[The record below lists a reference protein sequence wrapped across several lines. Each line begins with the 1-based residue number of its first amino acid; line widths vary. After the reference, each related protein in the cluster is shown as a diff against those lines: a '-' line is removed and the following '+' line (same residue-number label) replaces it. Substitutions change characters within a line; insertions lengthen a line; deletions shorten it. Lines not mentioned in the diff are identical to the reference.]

1 MEKLPPT
8 NNPQSGDKVWI
19 SVYKAVYKGYLGGFK
34 QVTHNLIT
42 VFGGSFM
49 RGDLRFYFLS
59 TFSLLVTTNH
69 YIKR

>member
-8 NNPQSGDKVWI
+8 DNPQSGDKVWI
-19 SVYKAVYKGYLGGFK
+19 SVYKAVYKGFLFSFK
-34 QVTHNLIT
+34 QVTHSLVT
-42 VFGGSFM
+42 VFGGGFI
-49 RGDLRFYFLS
+49 GADLGFYFLS

>member
-1 MEKLPPT
+1 M
-8 NNPQSGDKVWI
+8 
-19 SVYKAVYKGYLGGFK
+19 YKAVYKGCLVGFK
-34 QVTHNLIT
+34 QVTHNLVT

-49 RGDLRFYFLS
+49 RGDLRFCLLS

>member
-1 MEKLPPT
+1 V
-8 NNPQSGDKVWI
+8 DKVWI
-19 SVYKAVYKGYLGGFK
+19 SVYKAVYKGCLVGFK
-34 QVTHNLIT
+34 QITHSLVT
-42 VFGGSFM
+42 VFRGSFM

>member
-1 MEKLPPT
+1 M
-8 NNPQSGDKVWI
+8 DKVWI
-19 SVYKAVYKGYLGGFK
+19 SVYKAVYEGCSGGFE
-34 QVTHNLIT
+34 QATHRLVT

-49 RGDLRFYFLS
+49 WGDLRVYFLS